1 MGSAQAIGSLQ
12 RAAYR
17 IKATIMKDLTLN
29 SMMKLLPG
37 TEVQARGLRWE
48 IVFSQNLGSQTLYRL
63 RGLHGAFKGQEVE
76 ILGPFEKIEPT
87 YRELKPEN
95 AGPIRNWLLYHQAF
109 LLEQALGPTVLL
121 AVQPGRLRLEPYQLV
136 PVLRAI
142 RMSRVRLLLADSV
155 GLGKTIQ
162 AGLVVTELMARR
174 LAHRILIVSPAGPLL
189 DQWKTEMSERFG
201 LRLDVIDRA
210 RMEEIRRSTE
220 LGANPFDHAPLA
232 LVSIDF
238 LKQERVL
245 DQLERASY
253 DVVVID
259 EAHHCMDLGTA
270 QDRED
275 SQRRRL
281 AEVLARRSD
290 SLILATATP
299 HDGNDRSFAS
309 LCELLDPSLLDGRGG
324 LRGDGY
330 RNHVVRRLKSHIFEV
345 DPVTKEK
352 SPKFK
357 TRRVF
362 PCPVVAV
369 PARHQSFIQLQ
380 KALLDLIAPELRR
393 AFRNRRYSDV
403 LAFISLLKRSVS
415 TVAACRRTLQ
425 VVAGRFSS
433 LLSEAA
439 ESQESRRQR
448 LKTLREYHRKL
459 ERFGVSSQQE
469 ADQQELLESED
480 IAQQLAELE
489 RQIRSGSRGVSKT
502 AGIVESLDE
511 LVRLADQALEQDP
524 KLHEILELI
533 REIRKEK
540 PTANILIYTEYVDSL
555 NALTTFLRAGRVGE
569 VITMCGDDKESDR
582 RRITDRFRTQDNL
595 ILASTDA
602 AAEGLNLHNRCYH
615 LIHLELP
622 FNPNRL
628 EQRNGRI
635 DRYGQQFDPIVRYL
649 YLRGTFEERILLR
662 LIVKYERQ
670 RERLTFVP
678 NTLGIETSTEIGSA
692 RLLKG
697 IMDEDARLFQTQE
710 QSADFLASEEAEASD
725 EATQELLEEIDRS
738 LKSFEQAAR
747 THAWLGDAGMNADDQ
762 VLEEANEARERGS
775 AAGTVD
781 LAAFV
786 RDAVLFDG
794 GDIKGSIH
802 SPIFSLTLP
811 SSWTHGLEDTLGFN
825 AETRSVLLTTNL
837 EITSDANSAPVAF
850 LGRAHPLVRRA
861 LDRVR
866 SISYGSSTEAFQDH
880 RISAVA
886 MSVPQ
891 PELLYT
897 FLGRLDSAAG
907 RELERVV
914 AVRLPRG
921 GTPEVMLDASWNT
934 WIDPDKGIRTAQV
947 WQQQFASWAENSQD
961 SCKAAAANAFQLVA
975 DQFGESRY
983 KALLVERQELES
995 WITVRAKQISGDVR
1009 ESIIQT
1015 DLFSPDSSESVSR
1028 PAWAD
1033 VTDPA
1038 ERLARFYAD
1047 AKQPHAARSEA
1058 DGVLRLYR
1066 QRVSDLDARLRLT
1079 EPQVVPLGLLMI
1091 VPTETACR

>member
-1 MGSAQAIGSLQ
+1 MAI
-12 RAAYR
+12 
-17 IKATIMKDLTLN
+17 
-29 SMMKLLPG
+29 LLPG

-63 RGLHGAFKGQEVE
+63 RGLHGAFKGEEVE
-76 ILGPFEKIEPT
+76 LLEPFESIQPT
-87 YRELKPEN
+87 YRELDPER

-109 LLEQALGPTVLL
+109 LLEQALGPNALL

-162 AGLVVTELMARR
+162 AGLVLTELMARR

-201 LRLDVIDRA
+201 LRMDVIDRA

-232 LVSIDF
+232 LVSVDF

-253 DVVVID
+253 DVAVID
-259 EAHHCMDLGTA
+259 EAHHCMDLGAA

-299 HDGNDRSFAS
+299 HDGSDRSFAS

-324 LRGDGY
+324 LRGDAY
-330 RNHVVRRLKSHIFEV
+330 RSHVVRRLKSHIFDI

-352 SPKFK
+352 KLKFK
-357 TRRVF
+357 KRHVF
-362 PCPVVAV
+362 PSAV
-369 PARHQSFIQLQ
+369 TAAPALHPQFISLQ
-380 KALLDLIAPELRR
+380 KALLDLVAPELRR
-393 AFRNRRYSDV
+393 AFRSRRYSDV

-415 TVAACRRTLQ
+415 TVAACRKTLQ
-425 VVAGRFSS
+425 VVADRFSS
-433 LLSEAA
+433 ILSEAA

-459 ERFGVSSQQE
+459 ERFGVTSQQE
-469 ADQQELLESED
+469 SEQQELLESED
-480 IAQQLAELE
+480 LAQQLADLE
-489 RQIRSGSRGVSKT
+489 RQIRSGSRGVTKT
-502 AGIVESLDE
+502 ASIVEALDE
-511 LVRLADQALEQDP
+511 LVSLADQAANQDP
-524 KLHEILELI
+524 KLQELLELI
-533 REIRKEK
+533 QAIRKEE
-540 PTANILIYTEYVDSL
+540 PAANILIYTEYVDSL
-555 NALTTFLRAGRVGE
+555 NAVTAHLCGKGLGE
-569 VITMCGDDKESDR
+569 VMTMCGDDKESDR
-582 RRITDRFRTQDNL
+582 RKITDRFRTQERL

-602 AAEGLNLHNRCYH
+602 AAEGLNLHQRCH
-615 LIHLELP
+615 NLIHLELP

-635 DRYGQQFDPIVRYL
+635 DRYGQEHDPIVRYI

-678 NTLGIETSTEIGSA
+678 NTLGIETSTEIGSS

-697 IMDEDARLFQTQE
+697 LMDEDTRLFQVQE
-710 QSADFLASEEAEASD
+710 QATDFLASEEPAASD
-725 EATQELLEEIDRS
+725 EATQELLQEIDRS

-747 THAWLGDAGMNADDQ
+747 THAWLGDAGLNA
-762 VLEEANEARERGS
+762 EEKLLGEADEAREKGN

-794 GDIKGSIH
+794 GDLEGSID
-802 SPIFSLTLP
+802 SPVFRLKLP
-811 SSWTHGLEDTLGFN
+811 PAWSHGLEETIGYDP
-825 AETRSVLLTTNL
+825 ETRTVRLTTNI
-837 EITSDANSAPVAF
+837 EVISDADSNPVAF

-866 SISYGSSTEAFQDH
+866 SITYGSGADALQDH
-880 RISAVA
+880 RVSAVQRP
-886 MSVPQ
+886 VPA
-891 PELLYT
+891 PELLFT
-897 FLGRLDSAAG
+897 FLGRVASRAG
-907 RELERVV
+907 RELERVIG
-914 AVRLPRG
+914 VRLPQAG
-921 GTPEVMLDASWNT
+921 QPQVLLDAGQWSAMA
-934 WIDPDKGIRTAQV
+934 DPERGIRTLQV
-947 WQQQFASWAENSQD
+947 WGRHFAPWAGSAQTTCRSAAATHFASIAKDCADMRRMALEKERVELD
-961 SCKAAAANAFQLVA
+961 SWLAVRARQITGDVHSAAVQTQLFTAGQPAAAPPA
-975 DQFGESRY
+975 
-983 KALLVERQELES
+983 
-995 WITVRAKQISGDVR
+995 
-1009 ESIIQT
+1009 
-1015 DLFSPDSSESVSR
+1015 
-1028 PAWAD
+1028 AWAD
-1033 VTDPA
+1033 VSEPV

-1047 AKQPHAARSEA
+1047 STQPHAARSEA

-1066 QRVSDLDARLRLT
+1066 QRIADLDAHIQLL
-1079 EPQVVPLGLLMI
+1079 EPEIVPLGLLMI
-1091 VPTETACR
+1091 VPEEAECR